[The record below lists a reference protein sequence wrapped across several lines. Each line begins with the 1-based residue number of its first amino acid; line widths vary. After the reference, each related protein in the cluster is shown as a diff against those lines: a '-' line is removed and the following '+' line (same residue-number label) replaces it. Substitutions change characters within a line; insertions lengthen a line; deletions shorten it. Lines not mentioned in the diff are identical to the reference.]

1 MLYINAVC
9 LKKSFCKLQG
19 KKKYTEENDE
29 LAESRSRRFKQR
41 ERISELVLVGSRDK
55 DRHA

>member
-9 LKKSFCKLQG
+9 LNKSFCKLQE
-19 KKKYTEENDE
+19 KKKYTEQNHE
-29 LAESRSRRFKQR
+29 LAESRSRRLRER
-41 ERISELVLVGSRDK
+41 ERISELVLVGSRNK